1 MYYTLKHTYTL
12 THAHTHRY
20 LSVLFILLQTKFV
33 AIKSVTLSIE
43 DINSTGNYI
52 TVNYIYSFEN
62 SFLLNPTNINITA
75 RLKGYINPVKGVG
88 REGEKEREDD

>member
-1 MYYTLKHTYTL
+1 M
-12 THAHTHRY
+12 
-20 LSVLFILLQTKFV
+20 
-33 AIKSVTLSIE
+33 E

-88 REGEKEREDD
+88 REGEREREDD